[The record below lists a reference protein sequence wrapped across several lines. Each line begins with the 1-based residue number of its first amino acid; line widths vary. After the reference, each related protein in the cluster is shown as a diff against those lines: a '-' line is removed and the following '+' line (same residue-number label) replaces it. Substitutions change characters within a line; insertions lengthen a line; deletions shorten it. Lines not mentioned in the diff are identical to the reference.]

1 MDDKEMEDDGRW
13 LDDYNDGFADWISIW
28 IMILVWNL
36 LIVMVIC
43 THHACKFL
51 DRLCCDKGL
60 STNNHT
66 TAPNGRRRHGNENTE
81 EDTHSVA
88 TTVQDEQDF
97 EDCIKV
103 DTTAAPHERTNDTDN
118 DTNVVEDQR

>member
-1 MDDKEMEDDGRW
+1 MEDDGRW
-13 LDDYNDGFADWISIW
+13 FEDSHDGFADWISIW

-36 LIVMVIC
+36 LIVLVIC

-60 STNNHT
+60 PHNSP
-66 TAPNGRRRHGNENTE
+66 PNGNENNE
-81 EDTHSVA
+81 ETQSVA

-103 DTTAAPHERTNDTDN
+103 DTTATTHDPANDTDN
-118 DTNVVEDQR
+118 ATEQPR

>member
-1 MDDKEMEDDGRW
+1 MDDEEMENDGRW
-13 LDDYNDGFADWISIW
+13 FEDSSNDGFADWISIW

-60 STNNHT
+60 ATNSSTN
-66 TAPNGRRRHGNENTE
+66 GSRRHGTENTE
-81 EDTHSVA
+81 EETHSVA

-103 DTTAAPHERTNDTDN
+103 DTTSTATTSHERTNEENAT
-118 DTNVVEDQR
+118 ESR

>member
-1 MDDKEMEDDGRW
+1 MEDDGRW

-51 DRLCCDKGL
+51 DRLCCDNGL
-60 STNNHT
+60 ATNTH
-66 TAPNGRRRHGNENTE
+66 RHGTANTE
-81 EDTHSVA
+81 EETHSVA